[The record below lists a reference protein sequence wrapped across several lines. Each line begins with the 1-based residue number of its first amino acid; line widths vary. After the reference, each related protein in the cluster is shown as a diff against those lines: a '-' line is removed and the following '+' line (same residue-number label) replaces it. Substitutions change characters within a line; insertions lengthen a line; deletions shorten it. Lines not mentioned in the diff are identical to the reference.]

1 MMKRVGEGEG
11 WRLQQFEQQ
20 FLQAFPPVVD
30 PDSRVLILGSMPSV
44 VSLRQSQYY
53 AHPHNAFWRIIHD
66 LWGAVLPV
74 DYAART
80 QFLLAHEL
88 ALWDVV
94 AACRRNGSADATIRD
109 VVANDFAAF
118 FRQWPRI
125 ERICFNGRVAEQLFM
140 QKVLK
145 EQGLSALD
153 ELRPGLL
160 ACRLPSTS
168 PAHAVSYAEKL
179 AQWQVV
185 RQWVDDGI

>member
-1 MMKRVGEGEG
+1 MFGGSMIHPV
-11 WRLQQFEQQ
+11 
-20 FLQAFPPVVD
+20 LQAFPPVVAEK
-30 PDSRVLILGSMPSV
+30 SRVLILGSMPSV

-74 DYAART
+74 DYAARK

-125 ERICFNGRVAEQLFM
+125 ERICFNGRMAEQLFM